1 MTTITLPTDT
11 VQFYN
16 DGPGVP
22 DTPLLLE
29 AEKAYRTAFSDAAAE
44 VVRWGM
50 MRDDLIEQA
59 WCQRQQV
66 REQAEVL
73 VSSADL
79 YGVPELDSEQIVY
92 RSCHEI
98 NASHIRGRVQALEIA
113 RRCWDEFHQVGTP
126 VEAILVAIFIPWSD
140 RVAQWSR
147 SPIAPTTNSHT
158 ASARRRAHGGSHA
171 FA

>member
-92 RSCHEI
+92 
-98 NASHIRGRVQALEIA
+98 
-113 RRCWDEFHQVGTP
+113 
-126 VEAILVAIFIPWSD
+126 
-140 RVAQWSR
+140 
-147 SPIAPTTNSHT
+147 
-158 ASARRRAHGGSHA
+158 
-171 FA
+171 